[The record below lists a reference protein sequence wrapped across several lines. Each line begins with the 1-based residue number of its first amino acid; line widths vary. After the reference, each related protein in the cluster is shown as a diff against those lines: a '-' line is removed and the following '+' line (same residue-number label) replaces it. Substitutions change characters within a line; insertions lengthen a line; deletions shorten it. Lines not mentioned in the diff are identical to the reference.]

1 MPLRGVK
8 ERSMWLAVAVLR
20 GVEKKEGALSRKA
33 AVEALTG
40 LLGYSERQA
49 RHLLRLLVEEQYLT
63 PVTKGLRITGFRTT
77 AKSLALLER
86 LYLA

>member
-20 GVEKKEGALSRKA
+20 GVEKREGALSRKN
-33 AVEALTG
+33 AVEALTK

-49 RHLLRLLVEEQYLT
+49 RHLLRLLVEEQYLVL
-63 PVTKGLRITGFRTT
+63 VTNGLRITGFRTT
-77 AKSLALLER
+77 AKSIALLEK

>member
-20 GVEKKEGALSRKA
+20 GVEKREGAVSRKTA
-33 AVEALTG
+33 MEALTK

-49 RHLLRLLVEEQYLT
+49 RHIIRRLVEEQYLAPT
-63 PVTKGLRITGFRTT
+63 VKGLRVTGFRVT
-77 AKSLALLER
+77 AKSIALLER

>member
-20 GVEKKEGALSRKA
+20 GVEKKEGALARKA
-33 AVEALTG
+33 AVEALTR

-49 RHLLRLLVEEQYLT
+49 RHLLRLLVEEQYLI

-86 LYLA
+86 LCLA